1 MSSMTSEKAAAEFI
15 ERMGLAAEA
24 EGMPRIAARLFAFM
38 LIDGGPRTAD
48 EIADQL
54 QVSRGSVSTNTRLL
68 ERRGVVERFT
78 RPGERQH
85 YFRLTEDPLGR
96 KFEQLPQHVRR
107 WQAIVIDARKA
118 LPDEMS
124 EAKDR
129 LAEVEDFCE
138 FALETAESN
147 LRAWRER
154 RKKKAGAD

>member
-1 MSSMTSEKAAAEFI
+1 M
-15 ERMGLAAEA
+15 
-24 EGMPRIAARLFAFM
+24 
-38 LIDGGPRTAD
+38 
-48 EIADQL
+48 
-54 QVSRGSVSTNTRLL
+54 
-68 ERRGVVERFT
+68 RGVVERFT

-129 LAEVEDFCE
+129 LAEVEDICE

-154 RKKKAGAD
+154 RRKKTRN

>member
-1 MSSMTSEKAAAEFI
+1 MTSNEAAAEFI

-24 EGMPRIAARLFAFM
+24 EGLPRIAARLFAYM

-48 EIADQL
+48 EIAGQL

-68 ERRGVVERFT
+68 EGRGVIERFT
-78 RPGERQH
+78 RPGERQQ
-85 YFRLTEDPLGR
+85 YFRLADDPLGR

-107 WQAIVIDARKA
+107 WQAIVNDARHA
-118 LPDEMS
+118 LPDEMT

-129 LAEVEDFCE
+129 LADVEDFCE
-138 FALETAESN
+138 FALEIAESN

-154 RKKKAGAD
+154 RKKKIGAA